1 MRKYLSTIIEEKLY
15 LSDAESAGDESL
27 LQSHGIRGIISLG
40 TLDEHAGYHQYGN
53 IEYYCIAIAD
63 HDNTPIH
70 EHFEECIN
78 FINGIDGPVLVHC
91 YAGMSRSP
99 TIVMAYLMSEKKMEF
114 LEAYMYVK
122 TRRFIAIPNRGFM
135 EQLKVFFS

>member
-1 MRKYLSTIIEEKLY
+1 MRKYLSTIIEGKIY
-15 LSDAESAGDESL
+15 LSDSESAGNESL

-40 TLDEHAGYHQYGN
+40 TLDGYTQHGD

-63 HDNTPIH
+63 HDNAPIH